1 VRTAISVGPL
11 AGADP
16 PQYAA
21 YFGDVEANVYT
32 VDARTGTQLWK
43 TQVEEHPAARV
54 TGAPVLH
61 ANRLYVPISSVEE
74 VTGAAPKYECCT
86 FRGSIVALEATTGKQ
101 VWKTYTIPQAP
112 APVRKNAV
120 GTQLWGPS
128 GAAVWTSP
136 TIDLKRGVLYVTTGD
151 NYSDPPTHT
160 SDAIVALDLGA
171 GKVLWSRQ
179 FTVGDAYN
187 IACGSPYPMNCPQA
201 KGPDLDFG
209 SSPMLRT
216 LPNGKRVLLA
226 GQKSGMLHAV
236 DPDNNGAILWQQR
249 VGQGGALGGIQW
261 GPATDTDT
269 TYVALSDARLG
280 VKVDPERGVA
290 LELDAKAGG
299 GLFAYRIENGEKK
312 WFTPPP
318 SCGERPNCSPA
329 QSAAITVIPGVVF
342 SGSVDGHL
350 REYSTQD
357 GRMVWEYDTARDYD
371 TVNGVKAR
379 GGSLDGPG
387 PTVAGGMLYV
397 YSGYGVWGGMPGN
410 VLLVFS
416 VDGE

>member
-1 VRTAISVGPL
+1 
-11 AGADP
+11 
-16 PQYAA
+16 
-21 YFGDVEANVYT
+21 
-32 VDARTGTQLWK
+32 
-43 TQVEEHPAARV
+43 
-54 TGAPVLH
+54 
-61 ANRLYVPISSVEE
+61 
-74 VTGAAPKYECCT
+74 
-86 FRGSIVALEATTGKQ
+86 
-101 VWKTYTIPQAP
+101 
-112 APVRKNAV
+112 
-120 GTQLWGPS
+120 
-128 GAAVWTSP
+128 
-136 TIDLKRGVLYVTTGD
+136 
-151 NYSDPPTHT
+151 
-160 SDAIVALDLGA
+160 
-171 GKVLWSRQ
+171 
-179 FTVGDAYN
+179 
-187 IACGSPYPMNCPQA
+187 MNCPQA

>member
-1 VRTAISVGPL
+1 
-11 AGADP
+11 
-16 PQYAA
+16 
-21 YFGDVEANVYT
+21 VEANVYA
-32 VDARTGTQLWK
+32 VDARTGTPLWK
-43 TQVEEHPAARV
+43 RRVEDHPTARV

-61 ANRLYVPISSVEE
+61 ANRLYVPVSSAEE
-74 VTGAAPKYECCT
+74 LSGAVPQYECCT
-86 FRGSIVALEATTGKQ
+86 FRGSIVALEATTGTQ
-101 VWKTYTIPQAP
+101 VWKTYTIPQTP
-112 APVRKNAV
+112 TPVRKNAV
-120 GTQLWGPS
+120 GIQLWGPS
-128 GAAVWTSP
+128 GAAVWASP
-136 TIDLKRGVLYVTTGD
+136 TIDLQRGVLYVTTGD
-151 NYSDPPTHT
+151 NYSDPPTPT
-160 SDAIVALDLGA
+160 SDAIVALDLGS

-187 IACGSPYPMNCPQA
+187 IACESPDPTNCPQA

-209 SSPMLRT
+209 SSPILRT

-249 VGQGGALGGIQW
+249 VGQGGTLGGIQW
-261 GPATDTDT
+261 GPAADTDT
-269 TYVALSDARLG
+269 IYVALSDVRLR
-280 VKVDPERGVA
+280 VKGDPERGVA

-299 GLFAYRIENGEKK
+299 GLFAYRVENGDKK
-312 WFTPPP
+312 WATPPP
-318 SCGERPNCSPA
+318 SCGERSPCSPA

-350 REYSTQD
+350 RAYSTQD
-357 GRMVWEYDTARDYD
+357 GRMVWEYDAARDYD

-379 GGSLDGPG
+379 GGSFDGPG
-387 PTVAGGMLYV
+387 PTVADGMLYV

-416 VDGE
+416 VDGK